1 MKPIF
6 RTLIV
11 KADTGQDGTTTV
23 IASTPTADRM
33 DDICAPDWQIE
44 RFMANPI
51 CAWSHDYSIPPVGK
65 VIGLTLEGDTL
76 VARIKWDDSDANP
89 LGQTVAHQ
97 YREGFM
103 SAVSVGFAPGK
114 STPRNQF
121 KRDDPRFAER
131 GTVFTENELLE
142 ISAVA
147 IPANAECVA
156 IRAKSWGMAAAPV
169 QKHVLDVIDTDDTV
183 TITLSKRE
191 SEAPDETPDEAPAEA
206 EEQLGLWDDD
216 TDEHVTEGITADDL
230 TARVRAAVLDLFGSD
245 PAVQAAVDPPTDSTP
260 IQCGLSALFELDP
273 TPSALAGASYCT
285 NGPGPGDDNV

>member
-1 MKPIF
+1 MKPIY

-11 KADTGQDGTTTV
+11 KADTGEDGTTTV
-23 IASTPTADRM
+23 IASTPSVDRM
-33 DDICAPDWQIE
+33 DDIVAADWKIE

-65 VIGLTLEGDTL
+65 VIGLTLDGDTL

-121 KRDDPRFAER
+121 KSDDPRYAER
-131 GTVFTENELLE
+131 GSVFTENELLE
-142 ISAVA
+142 LSAVA

-169 QKHVLDVIDTDDTV
+169 QKHVLDVVDTEDTV

-191 SEAPDETPDEAPAEA
+191 GEPPPEAPEDEEA
-206 EEQLGLWDDD
+206 EEGQMGLWDD
-216 TDEHVTEGITADDL
+216 TPAEPTTEGISAEDL

-245 PAVQAAVDPPTDSTP
+245 PAVQAAIDPPTDSTP

-273 TPSALAGASYCT
+273 TDADLA
-285 NGPGPGDDNV
+285 